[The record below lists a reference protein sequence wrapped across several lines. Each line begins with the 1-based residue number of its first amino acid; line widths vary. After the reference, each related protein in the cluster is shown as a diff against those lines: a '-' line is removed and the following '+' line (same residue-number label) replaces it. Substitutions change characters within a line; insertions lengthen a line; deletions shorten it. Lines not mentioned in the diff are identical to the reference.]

1 MYKCYQTVTKVI
13 DVIYFSIV
21 ERNSKLRPYNIYKM
35 AKEQTDVCLKKQL
48 LTNT

>member
-21 ERNSKLRPYNIYKM
+21 ERNSKLRPYNIYKIGQRANGCM
-35 AKEQTDVCLKKQL
+35 LKKAV
-48 LTNT
+48 TY